1 MIINCSSTFI
11 DSTVWSMTMSKKRS
25 PRLTKKLKLGEFQ
38 EFGFAFSAD
47 FAKEIDMQA
56 QEDLVVALLEDVI
69 EKRKLALSGWI
80 DGGFVTKLKNG
91 STTEE
96 DKKAVEDW
104 LKSNK
109 ALKAVEVGAMVDA
122 WYE

>member
-1 MIINCSSTFI
+1 
-11 DSTVWSMTMSKKRS
+11 MSKRRS
-25 PRLTKKLKLGEFQ
+25 PRLTKKLKLGAFQ

-47 FAKEIDMQA
+47 FTKALEMEE
-56 QEDLVVALLEDVI
+56 QEQLVISLLEDVI

-96 DKKAVEDW
+96 DKKAVEEW
-104 LKSNK
+104 LKANK
-109 ALKAVEVGAMVDA
+109 ALKDIEVGPMVDA